1 MFFGASKAP
10 PPTDRFFKPTDTPKF
25 ESPSRLPILHFAFC
39 ILHFKFPLERSPAM
53 TSKAP
58 RLLPTLSLLLSITP
72 TVLMLIL
79 VALSARGNWGFLIL
93 GGITYLVSQLVC
105 GIASLILGILC
116 IRKRWGRGR
125 AVTALILSSLGLAIT
140 LELIGT
146 FLLQGLH

>member
-1 MFFGASKAP
+1 M
-10 PPTDRFFKPTDTPKF
+10 
-25 ESPSRLPILHFAFC
+25 I
-39 ILHFKFPLERSPAM
+39 
-53 TSKAP
+53 SKAP

-125 AVTALILSSLGLAIT
+125 AVTALILSSLGLAVT
-140 LELIGT
+140 LELIGA
-146 FLLQGLH
+146 FLLRGLL

>member
-1 MFFGASKAP
+1 M
-10 PPTDRFFKPTDTPKF
+10 TPI
-25 ESPSRLPILHFAFC
+25 P
-39 ILHFKFPLERSPAM
+39 
-53 TSKAP
+53 KAP
-58 RLLPTLSLLLSITP
+58 RILPTLSLLLSITP

-140 LELIGT
+140 LELIGA
-146 FLLQGLH
+146 FLLRGLF